1 MLKKM
6 GDGTMSCKR
15 VTGITLLAFSVSC
28 FSTFVH
34 GQAAQLPE
42 RPADHVHGHAHASN
56 LNVASG
62 VTDKCEPTFTYDDGP
77 RGPSHW
83 EGLCTTSHMQTP
95 IDITQTEKIAFPM
108 LPPLQFNY
116 QPAELDIVN
125 DCNNYQLK
133 ARFPVNKWLKYNRKP
148 YRLSEIR
155 FHEPGENAVNGKR
168 PPMSLQL
175 LHLSP
180 EATLLIIEVPVVV
193 GKENPVIKTL
203 LQHVPKGGKENKAVD
218 IKINAMDLL
227 PADHGYY
234 RFPGSVTAPI
244 CNEGVQWF
252 VMKNPIEMSA
262 DQIAKYRKYYHNTA
276 RPLQPLNDRP
286 LVESK

>member
-1 MLKKM
+1 
-6 GDGTMSCKR
+6 MSFNR
-15 VTGITLLAFSVSC
+15 GASITLLAFSFLC
-28 FSTFVH
+28 FSTFVY

-42 RPADHVHGHAHASN
+42 KPGDHVHGHAHASN

-95 IDITQTEKIAFPM
+95 IDITNTEKIAFPL
-108 LPPLQFNY
+108 LPPLFFNY
-116 QPAELDIVN
+116 QPADLDIVN
-125 DCNNYQLK
+125 DCNNYELK
-133 ARFPVNKWLKYNRKP
+133 VRFPVNKWLKYRRKP

-155 FHEPGENAVNGKR
+155 FHEPGENAINGKR

-180 EATLLIIEVPVVV
+180 ESTFLMIEVPVVE
-193 GKENPVIKTL
+193 GKENRVIKTIL
-203 LQHVPKGGKENKAVD
+203 DHAPKGGKEYQAKN
-218 IKINAMDLL
+218 IKINVMDLL

-234 RFPGSVTAPI
+234 RFPGSMNVPI
-244 CNEGVQWF
+244 CTEGVQWF
-252 VMKNPIEMSA
+252 VMKSPIEMSKA
-262 DQIAKYRKYYHNTA
+262 QIEKYRKYYHDTA
-276 RPLQPLNDRP
+276 RPLQPSNDRP
-286 LVESK
+286 VAESK